1 MDISEYLKLAL
12 SRPDLWGL
20 FASSAVIIT
29 GLYLKFKAEG
39 KSPPADRLDTSTKIE
54 TVAKRLDGFDKRLAR
69 VESDIEHLPTR
80 EEFHQMELGMVKLQE
95 RTVGIERT
103 TESTGRAVGR
113 IEDFMISMKGRK

>member
-1 MDISEYLKLAL
+1 MEISEFVKQAL

-20 FASSAVIIT
+20 LAASIVTIV
-29 GLYLKFKAEG
+29 GFYLKS
-39 KSPPADRLDTSTKIE
+39 KSGGRSPAPDRNDPSAKIE

-113 IEDFMISMKGRK
+113 IEDFMISMKRSG